1 MLHKLIHRF
10 CGWITHVTLARVA
23 RAGYIR
29 TFPSRRGIGV
39 FDMFR
44 AGGWPMWPLLL
55 ASVIALA
62 LIIERL
68 ISLRRARV
76 VPSGLLDRVISD
88 LGRHGAPPEM
98 VSRVAAHSPLGR
110 VLAAGLR
117 NIKSSR
123 EVMKES
129 IEEAGRA
136 VVHDLERFLTTL
148 GTIASISPLMGLF
161 GTVIGMIEMFGGQG
175 TGSRTEM
182 AQGIAMALHATAFGI
197 IIAVPAIIFWRY
209 FRRLVD
215 DYVMEMEQQAITL
228 VEVAQG
234 ERRR

>member
-1 MLHKLIHRF
+1 
-10 CGWITHVTLARVA
+10 
-23 RAGYIR
+23 
-29 TFPSRRGIGV
+29 
-39 FDMFR
+39 MFK

-55 ASVIALA
+55 ISVIAVA

-68 ISLRRARV
+68 ISLRRSRV

-123 EVMKES
+123 EIMKES
-129 IEEAGRA
+129 IEESGRLVA
-136 VVHDLERFLTTL
+136 HELERFLTTL

-161 GTVIGMIEMFGGQG
+161 GTVIGMIEMFA
-175 TGSRTEM
+175 
-182 AQGIAMALHATAFGI
+182 AQGASGTPEDVARGIAIALHATALGI
-197 IIAVPAIIFWRY
+197 IIAVPSTIFWRY
-209 FRRLVD
+209 FRRLID
-215 DYVMEMEQQAITL
+215 AYVVEMEQQATAL
-228 VEVAQG
+228 VEVAHG

>member
-1 MLHKLIHRF
+1 
-10 CGWITHVTLARVA
+10 
-23 RAGYIR
+23 
-29 TFPSRRGIGV
+29 
-39 FDMFR
+39 MFQ

-55 ASVIALA
+55 ASVIAVA
-62 LIIERL
+62 LIIERS
-68 ISLRRARV
+68 ISLRRIRV
-76 VPSGLLDRVISD
+76 VPPGLLDRIVSD

-98 VSRVAAHSPLGR
+98 VARVAAHSPLGR

-136 VVHDLERFLTTL
+136 VAHDLERFLTTL
-148 GTIASISPLMGLF
+148 GTIAVISPLMGLF
-161 GTVIGMIEMFGGQG
+161 GTVIGMIEMFAGQG
-175 TGSRTEM
+175 VTGSPEQV
-182 AQGIAMALHATAFGI
+182 AHGIAMALHATAFGI
-197 IIAVPAIIFWRY
+197 IIAIPATIFWRY

-215 DYVMEMEQQAITL
+215 DYVMDMEQKATLL
-228 VEVAQG
+228 VEVAHG

>member
-1 MLHKLIHRF
+1 
-10 CGWITHVTLARVA
+10 
-23 RAGYIR
+23 
-29 TFPSRRGIGV
+29 
-39 FDMFR
+39 MFL

-55 ASVIALA
+55 ASVIAVA
-62 LIIERL
+62 LIIERS
-68 ISLRRARV
+68 ISLRRSRV
-76 VPSGLLDRVISD
+76 VPPGLLDRIIAD

-123 EVMKES
+123 EIMKES

-136 VVHDLERFLTTL
+136 VAHDLERFLTTL
-148 GTIASISPLMGLF
+148 GTIAAISPLMGLL
-161 GTVIGMIEMFGGQG
+161 GTVIGMIEMFAVHGATG
-175 TGSRTEM
+175 TQEQVSV
-182 AQGIAMALHATAFGI
+182 GIAMALHATAFGI
-197 IIAVPAIIFWRY
+197 IIAVPATIFWRS

-215 DYVMEMEQQAITL
+215 DYVMEMEQQATTL
-228 VEVAQG
+228 VEVAHG

>member
-1 MLHKLIHRF
+1 
-10 CGWITHVTLARVA
+10 
-23 RAGYIR
+23 
-29 TFPSRRGIGV
+29 
-39 FDMFR
+39 MFK

-55 ASVIALA
+55 ISVIAVA

-68 ISLRRARV
+68 ISLRRSRV

-123 EVMKES
+123 EIMKES
-129 IEEAGRA
+129 IEESGRLVA
-136 VVHDLERFLTTL
+136 HELERFLTTL
-148 GTIASISPLMGLF
+148 GTIAAISPLMGLF
-161 GTVIGMIEMFGGQG
+161 GTVIGMIEMFAAQQGAGGG
-175 TGSRTEM
+175 TPEGV
-182 AQGIAMALHATAFGI
+182 AHGIAVALHATALGI
-197 IIAVPAIIFWRY
+197 IIAVPSMIFWRY
-209 FRRLVD
+209 FRRLID
-215 DYVMEMEQQAITL
+215 AYVVEMEQQATAL
-228 VEVAQG
+228 VEVAHG

>member
-1 MLHKLIHRF
+1 
-10 CGWITHVTLARVA
+10 
-23 RAGYIR
+23 
-29 TFPSRRGIGV
+29 
-39 FDMFR
+39 MFAMFQ

-55 ASVIALA
+55 ASVIAVA
-62 LIIERL
+62 LIIERS
-68 ISLRRARV
+68 ISLRRSRV
-76 VPSGLLDRVISD
+76 VPSGLLDRIISD

-123 EVMKES
+123 EIMKES

-136 VVHDLERFLTTL
+136 VAHDLERFLTTL
-148 GTIASISPLMGLF
+148 GTIAVISPLMGLF
-161 GTVIGMIEMFGGQG
+161 GTVVGMIEMFAGGSS
-175 TGSRTEM
+175 TGRPEQV
-182 AQGIAMALHATAFGI
+182 AHGIAMALHATAFGI
-197 IIAVPAIIFWRY
+197 IIAVPATIFWRY

-215 DYVMEMEQQAITL
+215 DYVMDMEQKATML
-228 VEVAQG
+228 VEVAHG